1 MGTPLLR
8 LTRRVGLLATAGALA
23 ALTAHAVELPN
34 KLLLDGPLW
43 LAVQQHLYRGWGAAF
58 GPCEIA
64 AVVSAW
70 VLVYL
75 MRAHRPVFGLTLL
88 TALLLTGALAAFF
101 VLVAPV
107 NAAFAHWRPTT
118 LPADWS
124 AYRLRWELGH
134 ALGFALV
141 LGALV
146 AQLRALF
153 LDACVRLRHA
163 G

>member
-1 MGTPLLR
+1 M
-8 LTRRVGLLATAGALA
+8 
-23 ALTAHAVELPN
+23 
-34 KLLLDGPLW
+34 
-43 LAVQQHLYRGWGAAF
+43 Y
-58 GPCEIA
+58 
-64 AVVSAW
+64 
-70 VLVYL
+70 LV
-75 MRAHRPVFGLTLL
+75 RAHRAVFGLTLL
-88 TALLLTGALAAFF
+88 TALLLIGALAAFF

-107 NAAFAHWRPTT
+107 NAAFAHWRPAT
-118 LPADWS
+118 LPADWP

-153 LDACVRLRHA
+153 LDACLRLRHA